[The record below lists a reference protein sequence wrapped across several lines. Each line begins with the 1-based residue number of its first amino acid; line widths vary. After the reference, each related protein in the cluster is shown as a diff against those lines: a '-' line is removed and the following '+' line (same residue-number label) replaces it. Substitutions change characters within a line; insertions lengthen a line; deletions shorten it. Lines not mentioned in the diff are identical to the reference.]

1 MKKKWLTLSGATVE
15 LSFKSL
21 YIISGSMLIELW
33 QLSQP

>member
-1 MKKKWLTLSGATVE
+1 MKKVGLLSVVLLLNCHLKA
-15 LSFKSL
+15 